1 MEKTASIIFALGTI
15 GMVAILLS
23 VPFYTLHWFQCIQ
36 IVIVCMGMECC
47 SLLPI
52 IIETENKD
60 YTYEL

>member
-1 MEKTASIIFALGTI
+1 
-15 GMVAILLS
+15 MVAILLS

-47 SLLPI
+47 SLLPV
-52 IIETENKD
+52 IIEIENKD